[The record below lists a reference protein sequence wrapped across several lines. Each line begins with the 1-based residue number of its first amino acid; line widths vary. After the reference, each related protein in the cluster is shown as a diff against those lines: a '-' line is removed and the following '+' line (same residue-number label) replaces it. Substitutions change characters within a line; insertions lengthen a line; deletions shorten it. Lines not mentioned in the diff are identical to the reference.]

1 MGAIKT
7 ASKKSIQ
14 KTAETTSHLI
24 GNKIA
29 DKIIRVSKKSGANS
43 EIEVGRA
50 SSKDVDSA
58 SVKDLPK
65 KDTYLQMK
73 DNKLLMS

>member
-7 ASKKSIQ
+7 ASRKAIQ
-14 KTAETTSHLI
+14 KTAETISHLS

-29 DKIIRVSKKSGANS
+29 DKITSISTKSGANS

-50 SSKDVDSA
+50 SSKDVDVASA
-58 SVKDLPK
+58 KDLPK